1 MTDDTYWIRNCHG
14 FRVYSPRGRL
24 GIVEDV
30 LYGGDPDRPAALAVR
45 GGLFG
50 AERSLHA
57 IGRAGDAGF
66 CGAVGAAKHAAVGL
80 DAVPND
86 PAAAVLA
93 GRSERVDRAIAIVP
107 MMPG

>member
-1 MTDDTYWIRNCHG
+1 MTLAANQEPTKGETMTDDTYWIRNCHG

-50 AERSLHA
+50 RRVEVVPVESVEEISPRQTR
-57 IGRAGDAGF
+57 I
-66 CGAVGAAKHAAVGL
+66 AVREPLAA
-80 DAVPND
+80 
-86 PAAAVLA
+86 
-93 GRSERVDRAIAIVP
+93 
-107 MMPG
+107 